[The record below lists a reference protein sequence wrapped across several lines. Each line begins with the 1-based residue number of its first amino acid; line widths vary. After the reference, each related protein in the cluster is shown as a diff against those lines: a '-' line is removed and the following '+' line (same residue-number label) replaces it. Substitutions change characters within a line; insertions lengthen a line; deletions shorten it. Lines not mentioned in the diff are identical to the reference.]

1 VRTRVKVAVLGVVVA
16 SVSACGNGTE
26 RTVRA
31 APRSALLWPAS
42 APALPANAVKGRLHT
57 HNHLDQEGVALD
69 APDATV
75 VARVSRQTA
84 FDNCVQQGAC
94 VATDP
99 VVEVVLT
106 KATQDS
112 DSQDQPALLHAG
124 VLTYLIVQNGTCVPH
139 GPIGSAAS
147 PVPCTVTNY
156 VNAIT
161 GEPIVTISGPSLP
174 PLDVQDEQ

>member
-1 VRTRVKVAVLGVVVA
+1 
-16 SVSACGNGTE
+16 
-26 RTVRA
+26 
-31 APRSALLWPAS
+31 
-42 APALPANAVKGRLHT
+42 VKGRLHT

-124 VLTYLIVQNGTCVPH
+124 VLTYLMVQNGTC
-139 GPIGSAAS
+139 SARS
-147 PVPCTVTNY
+147 FW
-156 VNAIT
+156 
-161 GEPIVTISGPSLP
+161 
-174 PLDVQDEQ
+174 LDCVARALHSN